1 MNKRVRQWLQVMLAA
16 LVLWSGF
23 GPISAARAEEGGAP
37 NAAFTDVPD
46 THWAQR
52 YIVKMALKGVV
63 TGYTDGSFRPERPVS
78 RQEAVLMALR
88 VMGLEEEA
96 ESSNISYTLEIKADP
111 YFKKYLDY
119 AIQAGLINYTEEMS
133 LIGGGNPAAWGSSP
147 ASREWIA
154 KLTIRAIGKQ
164 PEKIGNMTFSD
175 QQDISAWALE
185 YVNAAVNLGIV
196 NGKNG
201 RFAPKDTVTR
211 AELATFFSRAD
222 RYLEQ
227 PANVVAGTVA
237 EVTPYSVTIRPDGQD
252 AVRLTVDDV
261 VYVYADGDTKRL
273 PWSSV
278 QPYYQVYAIAF
289 DGSLKYLEIT
299 DDEAQLAT
307 VQGKLVRF
315 DAEARRIA
323 LNVEGEAREYAFDPS
338 AFSMTDAQGAGLDA
352 AQLVPG
358 STVELRVVSVDGTE
372 RATELRVLRTPV
384 YKSDVE
390 ASIVELNL
398 TAGTLKVQ
406 DANAAAAETF
416 PLSGELLQPG
426 ATVAYGS
433 RTVTLNE
440 LRTGDKIR
448 YSVTGD
454 IVTAIELVAPVQPIL
469 AKETGT
475 VSYYDSQDRVLYYKP
490 VGGQPIGKYL
500 ANSQV
505 EVVLNGVSGATMG
518 DIEQGDEV
526 ALYLDQ
532 NDRIVKVEI
541 LNRSIVTEYMLTLR
555 DYWPEEN
562 YLIVSK
568 DKPVFF
574 EADKDTKFYN
584 NLGVEIPANQL
595 ASTLTEGKKLDLTYS
610 TVNNRL
616 IAVRVSWQYD
626 GTVVSIDQAARK
638 LVLETAGKD
647 RITFTVPVSAYVEI
661 AGRTSTSLSD
671 VKVGD
676 QIRILLSGANSTV
689 GTVQLKQTMLYKVDE
704 IINAALRKVKLVS
717 ASGAVLEEII
727 PAGASIRSVNGGS
740 ATFADVTV
748 GKDLFVTFIGRTI
761 TEVVIAN
768 VSFGKVTAVDTSAG
782 VFTIRDYNGG
792 GALKRFAIPQG
803 QPVIT
808 GDRVYVITDPQGA
821 ITVTVLEKIERKVLQ
836 YDAAT
841 REVSFYK
848 TTLND
853 QTRYKLH
860 QSAVITRADGTLT
873 NASALKRN
881 ASVNAYLYDGMIL
894 ELEISE

>member
-1 MNKRVRQWLQVMLAA
+1 MNKRVRQWLQVMLAV

-23 GPISAARAEEGGAP
+23 GPLAARAEEGGAP
-37 NAAFTDVPD
+37 NAAFSDVPD

-52 YIVKMALKGVV
+52 YVVKMALKGVV

-88 VMGLEEEA
+88 VMGLEDEA

-119 AIQAGLINYTEEMS
+119 AIQAGLINYTEELS
-133 LIGGGNPAAWGSSP
+133 LIGSGDPAKWGASP

-164 PEKIGNMTFSD
+164 PEKVGRMTFSD

-201 RFAPKDTVTR
+201 RFAPSDTVTR

-222 RYLEQ
+222 RYLAQ
-227 PANVVAGTVA
+227 PDYVVAGTVT
-237 EVTPYSVTIRPDGQD
+237 EVTPYSVTIRPEGQD
-252 AVRLTVDDV
+252 AVRLTVDDA
-261 VYVYADGDTKRL
+261 VYVYADNDTKRL

-307 VQGKLVRF
+307 VQGKLARF
-315 DAEARRIA
+315 DAEARRIV
-323 LNVEGEAREYAFDPS
+323 LDVDSEAREYAFDPAS
-338 AFSMTDAQGAGLDA
+338 FSMTDAEGAGLDA

-358 STVELRVVSVDGTE
+358 STVELRIVSVDGTD

-384 YKSDVE
+384 YKSNAE
-390 ASIVELNL
+390 GSIVEIDLS
-398 TAGTLKVQ
+398 AGSLKVQ
-406 DANAAAAETF
+406 DANAAAAETY
-416 PLSGELLQPG
+416 PLSDELRQPG
-426 ATVAYGS
+426 ATIVYGS

-440 LRTGDKIR
+440 LRPGDQIR

-469 AKETGT
+469 ARETGT
-475 VSYYDSQDRVLYYKP
+475 VSYYDKQDRVLYYKP
-490 VGGQPIGKYL
+490 IGGQPTGKYL
-500 ANSQV
+500 ANTQV
-505 EVVLNGVSGATMG
+505 EVVLNGVSGATV
-518 DIEQGDEV
+518 DNIEPGDEV

-541 LNRSIVTEYMLTLR
+541 LSRSIVTEYMVTLR

-562 YLIVSK
+562 YLVVIK

-584 NLGVEIPANQL
+584 HLGVEIPANQL
-595 ASTLTEGKKLDLTYS
+595 AATLTEGKKLDLTYS

-616 IAVRVSWQYD
+616 ITVRVSWQYD
-626 GTVVSIDQAARK
+626 GTVVAIDQAARK
-638 LVLETAGKD
+638 LVLETANKD
-647 RITFTVPVSAYVEI
+647 RITFTVPVSAFVEI
-661 AGRTSTSLSD
+661 AGRTNTSLSD
-671 VKVGD
+671 VKIGD
-676 QIRILLSGANSTV
+676 QIRIFLSGADSAV
-689 GTVQLKQTMLYKVDE
+689 GTVQLKQTLLYKVDD
-704 IINAALRKVKLVS
+704 IVNAAQRKVKLVS
-717 ASGAVLEEII
+717 ANGSVLEEII
-727 PAGASIRSVNGGS
+727 PASASIRSVNGSG
-740 ATFADVTV
+740 ATFADIAV
-748 GKDLFVTFIGRTI
+748 GKDLFVTFTGRTI
-761 TEVVIAN
+761 TDVLIAN
-768 VSFGKVTAVDTSAG
+768 VSFGKVTAVDASAG

-792 GALKRFAIPQG
+792 GALKRFAIPQN
-803 QPVIT
+803 QPVLA

-821 ITVTVLEKIERKVLQ
+821 ITVTVLEKIQRKVLQ
-836 YDAAT
+836 YDAAAK
-841 REVSFYK
+841 EVSFYK
-848 TTLND
+848 TTVND

-860 QSAVITRADGTLT
+860 QSAVITRSDGTMT

-881 ASVNAYLYDGMIL
+881 VTVNAYLYDGMIL
-894 ELEISE
+894 ELELSE